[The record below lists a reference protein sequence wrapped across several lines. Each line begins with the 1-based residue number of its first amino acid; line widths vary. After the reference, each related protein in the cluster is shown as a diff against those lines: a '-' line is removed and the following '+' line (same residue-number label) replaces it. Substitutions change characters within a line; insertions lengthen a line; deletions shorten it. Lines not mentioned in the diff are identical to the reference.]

1 MKKIGIAFQIQDDIL
16 DVTSSSD
23 ELGKPSGSDLKQLKM
38 TYPGVYGMQ
47 TSINR
52 VKELTE
58 EAIDSIGSLK
68 LANNN
73 LEKVALNL
81 VQRTN

>member
-1 MKKIGIAFQIQDDIL
+1 
-16 DVTSSSD
+16 
-23 ELGKPSGSDLKQLKM
+23 M
-38 TYPGVYGMQ
+38 TYPVVYGMQ

-68 LANNN
+68 LENNN